1 MFAGTNLNHYF
12 SINLNR
18 DYGTKLELLRT
29 KAKIPQKGVA
39 IALGVSQ
46 EYYSSLERNEGNFKF
61 EYVEKLADLYKMPAM
76 DVAQFLWS
84 DDKTIIHKIADTN
97 HGAFTTQ
104 GSVVQNQGIDDQKL
118 KVMFEQLN
126 QMQEINAY
134 LLQKVKA
141 LEVQTFA

>member
-1 MFAGTNLNHYF
+1 M
-12 SINLNR
+12 NLNR

-61 EYVEKLADLYKMPAM
+61 EYVEKLADLYKMSAL

-84 DDKTIIHKIADTN
+84 DDKTIIFQTTETN
-97 HGAFTTQ
+97 NGALTAQ

-118 KVMFEQLN
+118 KCKKSMRIYCRKSKFWKSKILYKGFIYSSFFGASN
-126 QMQEINAY
+126 
-134 LLQKVKA
+134 K
-141 LEVQTFA
+141 T